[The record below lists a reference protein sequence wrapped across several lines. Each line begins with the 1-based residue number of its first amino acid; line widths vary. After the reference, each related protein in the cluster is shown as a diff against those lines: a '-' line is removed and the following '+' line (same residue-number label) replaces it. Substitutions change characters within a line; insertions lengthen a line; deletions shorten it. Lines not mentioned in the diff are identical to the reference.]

1 MRQPPDIEPRYDW
14 DQRPEP
20 DPRFWRTLALT
31 LVFLDLFY
39 IGFAWVPMLW
49 R

>member
-1 MRQPPDIEPRYDW
+1 MKHEPPLRVHEEPS
-14 DQRPEP
+14 PA
-20 DPRFWRTLALT
+20 FWRTLALW
-31 LVFLDLFY
+31 LLFLDLFY